1 VAGDG
6 EGRAFRPG
14 DEVVWREVWRGT
26 AWLEHRVRVVC
37 DTPELLAVHTPEG
50 TRFES
55 PPGSWPW
62 GGAHP
67 WTLGTG
73 RWEGHGPL
81 ILHRPGDAFT
91 VWAMWRGPGG
101 EAPPIRRT
109 RGDGVENALPPCCPP
124 GRTFAQWYVNFQE
137 APRRTADGFDTY
149 DQELDIVLQPDGSW
163 RLKDDELM
171 DPWVERGRF
180 TPVEVE
186 TIRAEAARVG
196 EALDRGERWWDE
208 AWADWEPDPSWR
220 VP

>member
-1 VAGDG
+1 MSL
-6 EGRAFRPG
+6 ESLESLESMERWRPG

-26 AWLEHRVRVVC
+26 AWLAHRVRIVC
-37 DTPELLAVHTPEG
+37 DAPGLLAVHTPEG

-62 GGAHP
+62 SDAHP
-67 WTLGTG
+67 WTLGSG

-91 VWAMWRGPGG
+91 VWAMWRGPG
-101 EAPPIRRT
+101 
-109 RGDGVENALPPCCPP
+109 
-124 GRTFAQWYVNFQE
+124 RTFAHWYVNLQE
-137 APRRTADGFDTY
+137 PPRRTAEGFDTY
-149 DQELDIVLQPDGSW
+149 DQELDIVLEADGSW

-180 TPVEVE
+180 TPAEVAA
-186 TIRAEAARVG
+186 IRAEAARIG

-208 AWADWEPDPSWR
+208 AWADWQPDPSWR